1 MDDITC
7 EPREL
12 QKIIKEQLGICGG
25 DNAWRQMQ
33 KELQNVTRINLCGD
47 QLEQLKKQ
55 FSEMAIKTAIPSL
68 KDDWK
73 MTTSMA
79 KVKELSDT
87 LRNAAY
93 SKEMQEF
100 QKQLKQYNISHA
112 TELYKRELAKSWQT
126 AVKTSAM
133 ANNRL
138 PAQNVAFVKFIP
150 NDVNVDMPRGAK
162 TVVRDLTKPAAK
174 ALTETEEVEFDP
186 KEKKFY
192 HRDYSAKGLGAREV
206 SDCESSLELFSEISL
221 SEIIK
226 FESELFENEYFA
238 YENPVGK
245 RIFEI
250 ISGWKTFVSLGNA
263 SYYHARCLEGD
274 QQPYLEQEML
284 KAPVM
289 VSGHGRYNKIG
300 RSCYYFTDTKEG
312 ALAEVYRHS
321 GNKKINVQIATLK
334 KCREAKLI
342 DLSQDVS
349 KNNRFINHL
358 RFQVCHTVRTV
369 VKEYLLPNYVAGCCK
384 RVGIDG
390 IKYQG
395 DGYNCYVTWK
405 DDYFQFEKNEIVEA

>member
-25 DNAWRQMQ
+25 DNAWRKMQ

-186 KEKKFY
+186 KEKSFITGTILQRDWEHGKFLTVN
-192 HRDYSAKGLGAREV
+192 HRWNYFR
-206 SDCESSLELFSEISL
+206 
-221 SEIIK
+221 K
-226 FESELFENEYFA
+226 FHFRRLLNSRVNYLKMNILRMKTQWENVF
-238 YENPVGK
+238 
-245 RIFEI
+245 
-250 ISGWKTFVSLGNA
+250 
-263 SYYHARCLEGD
+263 
-274 QQPYLEQEML
+274 L
-284 KAPVM
+284 K
-289 VSGHGRYNKIG
+289 
-300 RSCYYFTDTKEG
+300 
-312 ALAEVYRHS
+312 
-321 GNKKINVQIATLK
+321 
-334 KCREAKLI
+334 
-342 DLSQDVS
+342 
-349 KNNRFINHL
+349 
-358 RFQVCHTVRTV
+358 
-369 VKEYLLPNYVAGCCK
+369 
-384 RVGIDG
+384 
-390 IKYQG
+390 
-395 DGYNCYVTWK
+395 
-405 DDYFQFEKNEIVEA
+405 